1 MKRLKRTKLAC
12 GVSVNETKFQY
23 PIHALSYEC
32 HLRSPKLVAVA
43 ENKYCIFIRV
53 KGSVR
58 GIIFYFATFKILFSA
73 L

>member
-1 MKRLKRTKLAC
+1 MNEIKL
-12 GVSVNETKFQY
+12 QY

-32 HLRSPKLVAVA
+32 HPRSPKLVAVA

-53 KGSVR
+53 KRSVR
-58 GIIFYFATFKILFSA
+58 GIIFYFAAFKILYSA